1 MISEPRNNYPH
12 KPMTDIT
19 AKSSKEDILT
29 AAIELTDDLYQQN
42 YVLKEERKILWICVG
57 ILITSLFVF

>member
-1 MISEPRNNYPH
+1 
-12 KPMTDIT
+12 MTDIT

-29 AAIELTDDLYQQN
+29 AAIELTDNLYQQN

-57 ILITSLFVF
+57 ILITATFVF

>member
-1 MISEPRNNYPH
+1 
-12 KPMTDIT
+12 MTDIT

-57 ILITSLFVF
+57 ILITATFVF

>member
-1 MISEPRNNYPH
+1 
-12 KPMTDIT
+12 MTDIT

-42 YVLKEERKILWICVG
+42 YVLKEERKILWIRVG

>member
-1 MISEPRNNYPH
+1 
-12 KPMTDIT
+12 MTDIT

-29 AAIELTDDLYQQN
+29 AAIELTDNLYQQN

-57 ILITSLFVF
+57 ILLTATFIF

>member
-1 MISEPRNNYPH
+1 
-12 KPMTDIT
+12 MTDIT

-42 YVLKEERKILWICVG
+42 YVLKEERKILWFCVG
-57 ILITSLFVF
+57 ILLTATFIF

>member
-1 MISEPRNNYPH
+1 
-12 KPMTDIT
+12 MTDIT

>member
-1 MISEPRNNYPH
+1 
-12 KPMTDIT
+12 MTDIT

-42 YVLKEERKILWICVG
+42 YVLKEVRKILWICVG
-57 ILITSLFVF
+57 ILITATFIF

>member
-1 MISEPRNNYPH
+1 
-12 KPMTDIT
+12 MTDIT

-57 ILITSLFVF
+57 ILLTATFLF

>member
-1 MISEPRNNYPH
+1 
-12 KPMTDIT
+12 MTDIT

-29 AAIELTDDLYQQN
+29 AAIELTGDLYQQN

>member
-1 MISEPRNNYPH
+1 
-12 KPMTDIT
+12 MTDIAT
-19 AKSSKEDILT
+19 KSSKEDILT

-57 ILITSLFVF
+57 ILLTATFIF